1 MHSAEGKA
9 HFLYRC
15 ECSYHECNDALK
27 VVSRIKA
34 GLSEIQPLSRDIIP
48 GVSQGYGDVLNYLIE
63 VLGLTNIVLGARA
76 EMPHY

>member
-15 ECSYHECNDALK
+15 ECYHECNDALK

-34 GLSEIQPLSRDIIP
+34 ELSETQPLSRDIIP
-48 GVSQGYGDVLNYLIE
+48 GVSQGYGDVLDDLIE

-76 EMPHY
+76 EMPH